1 MRIELTEDERR
12 SVLEERQSHPGA
24 CVRRR
29 LWAIWLLHAG
39 LKREQ
44 AAKILGIACSTVQRD
59 VRACRSGGRE
69 ALRTSG
75 REYRP
80 TGELAAHQDP
90 LRQSLEQQ
98 PARTIAE
105 ACQRIAALRGYPKR
119 KGLFSGCH
127 GHGFAWPCFCG
138 REATAR
144 SVWQLEQIAFPDSP
158 HSTGENIR
166 QKFSFSLA
174 SVDRRDHSSDW
185 MRCALG
191 RS

>member
-1 MRIELTEDERR
+1 MAWLRIELTEDEQRI
-12 SVLEERQSHPGA
+12 VLEERQSHPRA

-29 LWAIWLLHAG
+29 LWVIWWLHSG

-44 AAKILGIACSTVQRD
+44 AAKILEVACSAVQRD
-59 VRACRSGGRE
+59 VRAYRTGGRE

-105 ACQRIAALRGYPKR
+105 ACQRIAALTGVQRQPTR
-119 KGLFSGCH
+119 VSRFWKGLGLKWQRIR
-127 GHGFAWPCFCG
+127 ALPVPPKK
-138 REATAR
+138 ALR
-144 SVWQLEQIAFPDSP
+144 STPPIKRLFLTT
-158 HSTGENIR
+158 H
-166 QKFSFSLA
+166 
-174 SVDRRDHSSDW
+174 
-185 MRCALG
+185 
-191 RS
+191 